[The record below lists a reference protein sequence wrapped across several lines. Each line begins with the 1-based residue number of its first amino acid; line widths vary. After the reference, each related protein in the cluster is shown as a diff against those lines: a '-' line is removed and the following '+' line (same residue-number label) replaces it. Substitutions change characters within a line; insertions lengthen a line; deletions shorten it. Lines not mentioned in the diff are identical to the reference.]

1 MGVFHEFQNQ
11 NTCRKIKRNHLHSS
25 LCRSGNNFNCTAFI
39 LITGKS
45 HKKDTSPVSVT
56 TYSPGVYTSSIVLAS
71 NPVDIEVVVDDTQIK
86 SVNLVNPS
94 ESVETMYPLISS
106 SLSDIASQVIKNN
119 STENITYSQDARYT
133 SIVLIGAINDALEK
147 AKR

>member
-1 MGVFHEFQNQ
+1 MSSK
-11 NTCRKIKRNHLHSS
+11 TKILVVKLKEIIYTV
-25 LCRSGNNFNCTAFI
+25 LFVVLGIILIVLLFI

-147 AKR
+147 AKK

>member
-1 MGVFHEFQNQ
+1 MSSK
-11 NTCRKIKRNHLHSS
+11 TKILVVKLKEIIYTV
-25 LCRSGNNFNCTAFI
+25 LFVVLGLILIVLLFI

-106 SLSDIASQVIKNN
+106 SLSDIASQVI
-119 STENITYSQDARYT
+119 
-133 SIVLIGAINDALEK
+133 
-147 AKR
+147 

>member
-1 MGVFHEFQNQ
+1 
-11 NTCRKIKRNHLHSS
+11 
-25 LCRSGNNFNCTAFI
+25 
-39 LITGKS
+39 
-45 HKKDTSPVSVT
+45 
-56 TYSPGVYTSSIVLAS
+56 
-71 NPVDIEVVVDDTQIK
+71 
-86 SVNLVNPS
+86 
-94 ESVETMYPLISS
+94 MYPLISS